1 MKSIRTEN
9 DAGKTPVK
17 LFYFDPEHPS
27 ASVPLATPSRI
38 DATTSEILKSAFPSS
53 SRIFSKEKVYESPG
67 ETERQFSRPKTSRI
81 IPNPSPEV
89 FFDYVVSSP
98 PTKGHLVTSELEIF
112 GANDDALRKSGNASI
127 DFSRHLPTDHKRR
140 ETAVRLGC
148 WLFGSILRS

>member
-1 MKSIRTEN
+1 MRSIRTEN

-17 LFYFDPEHPS
+17 LFYFDPKHPS

-38 DATTSEILKSAFPSS
+38 DGSTGEMLKSAFPSS
-53 SRIFSKEKVYESPG
+53 FRIFNKEKIYESP
-67 ETERQFSRPKTSRI
+67 EEAERDFSRPKTSRI

-112 GANDDALRKSGNASI
+112 GADDDILRGSGNASN
-127 DFSRHLPTDHKRR
+127 DVFRHLPTDHKRR
-140 ETAVRLGC
+140 ETAIRLGC